1 MPRTAVDRTPGGPQ
15 HDRRSE
21 GAYEDDMTISSI
33 RAKAVGLLAALTG
46 TLAAAGPALGHHSF
60 AMYDTASVIE
70 IEGELAEIRWRNPH
84 VRFTL
89 NVSDATGAVTAWELE
104 SSSPGMLDRMD
115 VPAELLQVGDR
126 VRAAGNPAA
135 DGAPELFATNLLLSS
150 GREVLLRFRDQP
162 RWASDRAVGNQG
174 AWFVTEG
181 DASSPEL
188 GLFRIWSSTFAVSSP
203 PLLFP
208 DNTDPTFSPLD
219 YPLTEEARA
228 IVAAFD
234 PVAASEAAAAGCE
247 PKGMPWIME
256 APEPV
261 EFVDEGERILFRI
274 SEFNT
279 ERVIHMAEDADV
291 ASAPPSLFGVS
302 TGVWEDGALV
312 VRTTKINEDQLNF
325 RVPQSE
331 AVALVERFTPSADG
345 ARLDYEI
352 EITDP
357 ATFTEPV
364 RLAKHWIYIE
374 GAELATYECASG

>member
-1 MPRTAVDRTPGGPQ
+1 
-15 HDRRSE
+15 
-21 GAYEDDMTISSI
+21 MTIGSI
-33 RAKAVGLLAALTG
+33 LRGAGAAGLVAALAASF
-46 TLAAAGPALGHHSF
+46 GPALAHHSF
-60 AMYDTASVIE
+60 AMYDTTSVIE
-70 IEGELAEIRWRNPH
+70 IEGELAEVRWRNPH

-89 NVSDATGAVTAWELE
+89 NVTDDAGAVTAWELE
-104 SSSPGMLDRMD
+104 TSSPGMLDRMD
-115 VPAELLQVGDR
+115 VPQELLRVGER
-126 VRAAGNPAA
+126 VRVAGNPAA
-135 DGAPELFATNLLLSS
+135 DGSPELFTTNLLLSS

-162 RWASDRAVGNQG
+162 RWAADQAVGNQG

-181 DASSPEL
+181 DSSAPEL

-219 YPLTEEARA
+219 YPLTDEARA
-228 IVAAFD
+228 VVAAFD
-234 PVAASEAAAAGCE
+234 PVAASQAAAAGCE

-261 EFVDEGERILFRI
+261 ELVDEGDRILFRI

-279 ERVIHMAEDADV
+279 ERVIHMAPDADV
-291 ASAPPSLFGVS
+291 AGAAPSLLGVS
-302 TGVWEDGALV
+302 TGRWENGSLV
-312 VRTTKINEDQLNF
+312 VRTTAINEDQLNF
-325 RVPQSE
+325 RVPQSDQ
-331 AVALVERFTPSADG
+331 VALVERFTPSADG

-374 GAELATYECASG
+374 GAELATYECASAG

>member
-1 MPRTAVDRTPGGPQ
+1 
-15 HDRRSE
+15 
-21 GAYEDDMTISSI
+21 MTIHSI
-33 RAKAVGLLAALTG
+33 RRLAEAGALLAALGATPG
-46 TLAAAGPALGHHSF
+46 AALAHHSF

-89 NVSDATGAVTAWELE
+89 NVTDETGAVVPWELE
-104 SSSPGMLDRMD
+104 SSSPGMLERMD
-115 VPAELLQVGDR
+115 VPQDVLRVGDP
-126 VRAAGNPAA
+126 VRAAGNPAT
-135 DGAPELFATNLLLSS
+135 DGAPEMFATNLLLSS
-150 GREVLLRFRDQP
+150 GREVLLRFRDRP
-162 RWASDRAVGNQG
+162 RWAQDQTVGNQG

-181 DASSPEL
+181 DPSAPEL
-188 GLFRIWSSTFAVSSP
+188 GLYRIWSSTFAVDSP

-219 YPLTEEARA
+219 YPLTDEARA
-228 IVAAFD
+228 AVTAFD

-261 EFVDEGERILFRI
+261 ELVDEGDRILFRI

-279 ERVIHMAEDADV
+279 ERVIHMAPDADV
-291 ASAPPSLFGVS
+291 AGAAPSLLGVS
-302 TGVWEDGALV
+302 TGRWENGSLV
-312 VRTTKINEDQLNF
+312 VRTTAINEDQLNF
-325 RVPQSE
+325 RVPQSDQVE
-331 AVALVERFTPSADG
+331 LVERLTPSADG

-374 GAELATYECASG
+374 GARLATYECVSEE